1 MKYSHYFRE
10 VPKGVTHI
18 DIYRLLAMFGVTDNA
33 LGHAIKKLIV
43 PGLRGAKDVCKDVTE
58 ARDTLNRWLQMA
70 QEDGRMEPAPVKPKP
85 KTSPVHAEPHVEA
98 WDVPQ
103 PLKVREV
110 YYGGNFIGVGI
121 VVCRASPKSHR
132 PVGFHTCF
140 AGSMAEAALIF
151 EEKEPAAFP
160 YPTQAAD

>member
-10 VPKGVTHI
+10 VQKGVTHI

-58 ARDTLNRWLQMA
+58 ARDTLNRWLEMA
-70 QEDGRMEPAPVKPKP
+70 QEDGRMEPVPVKPKTNP
-85 KTSPVHAEPHVEA
+85 APVKTEPHVEA
-98 WDVPQ
+98 WGVPQ
-103 PLKVREV
+103 PVKTREV
-110 YYGGNFIGVGI
+110 YYGGNFVRVGI
-121 VVCRASPKSHR
+121 VVCRATMKSQR

-140 AGSMAEAALIF
+140 ASSLAEAALIF
-151 EEKEPAAFP
+151 EEKEPVAFP